1 MNDDNV
7 VGGLLVAFFAV
18 VGVMFLLGSR
28 FGFDDG
34 VVEGKN
40 VGIVYC
46 VEKPK
51 ECKTT
56 YDYLKLV
63 ENQK

>member
-7 VGGLLVAFFAV
+7 FGGLLLAVFAT
-18 VGVMFLLGSR
+18 VGVFFLLGSR

-34 VVEGKN
+34 FNKGTN
-40 VGIVYC
+40 VGIEYC
-46 VEKPK
+46 MENQK
-51 ECKTT
+51 ECKIK
-56 YDYLKLV
+56 YDYLKLQ

>member
-7 VGGLLVAFFAV
+7 FGGLLLAVFAT
-18 VGVMFLLGSR
+18 VGVFFLLGSR

-34 VVEGKN
+34 FDKGTN
-40 VGIVYC
+40 VGIEYC
-46 VEKPK
+46 MENQK
-51 ECKTT
+51 ECKIK
-56 YDYLKLV
+56 YDYLKLQ

>member
-1 MNDDNV
+1 MNDDSV
-7 VGGLLVAFFAV
+7 IGGLLFALFAS
-18 VGVMFLLGSR
+18 VGVFFLLGSR

-34 VVEGKN
+34 VVKGKD

-46 VEKPK
+46 MQQPK
-51 ECKTT
+51 ECKIH
-56 YDYLKLV
+56 YDYLKLQ